1 MGYAVLRCFLV
12 FVFFLQLTACGEEE
26 PSVVLDASLQTV
38 TLDVQKMDCPMCKI
52 TIRKALEKVD
62 GVRDAEVDYD
72 AKTASVT
79 FDPGSTSISALI
91 QATTDAGYP
100 SGLKA
105 ESKS

>member
-1 MGYAVLRCFLV
+1 MRTLLNAFLITLL
-12 FVFFLQLTACGEEE
+12 FLILPALLSAAESPANLSDT
-26 PSVVLDASLQTV
+26 LKTV

-62 GVRDAEVDYD
+62 GVNDAKVDYD

-79 FDPGSTSISALI
+79 FDPGMTNIDVLT

-100 SGLKA
+100 STLKP
-105 ESKS
+105 E